1 MLNLLSRAHI
11 VSSGTDMCYVKEYA
25 SHISLHGLVYSSISM
40 HINTGTC
47 SGYIHKGYIS
57 HAYK

>member
-1 MLNLLSRAHI
+1 MLNLLSRVHI
-11 VSSGTDMCYVKEYA
+11 VSSGTDMCYVKDHA